1 MQHRFFGKVGPLCE
15 KQVRL
20 SDNLYNKRRQ
30 GLRFCFAFL
39 GGVFVLLILWYAVI
53 SSFPSV

>member
-30 GLRFCFAFL
+30 GLRFCIALF
-39 GGVFVLLILWYAVI
+39 GGVFVLLIL
-53 SSFPSV
+53 